1 MDIAII
7 GDEDAVLGFKLAGV
21 ISGEVFDE
29 AKAAEIVERY
39 KDARILIATE
49 DVARFLREKK
59 LDKIIKGVLIEVPDK
74 KGSKGYAIQ
83 EISKLFESA
92 VGVQLKK

>member
-21 ISGEVFDE
+21 IEGEVFE
-29 AKAAEIVERY
+29 ESKAEEIVEKY
-39 KDARILIATE
+39 KEAKIFIATE
-49 DVARFLREKK
+49 DVAQCLREKK
-59 LDKIIKGVLIEVPDK
+59 LDKLIKGVLIEIPDK
-74 KGSKGYAIQ
+74 KGSKGYAIR

>member
-1 MDIAII
+1 MDICIL

-21 ISGEVFDE
+21 IEGEIFDE
-29 AKAAEIVERY
+29 SRAEEIVDKY
-39 KDARILIATE
+39 KESKILIATE
-49 DVARFLREKK
+49 DVAQYLRENRLHKK
-59 LDKIIKGVLIEVPDK
+59 IQGVLIEIPDK
-74 KGSKGYAIQ
+74 KGSKGYAIK